1 MTGKLMKLGILLAVA
16 LGCGRSDADREEFER
31 AMREGAEETRA
42 AVEAA
47 ATRAPEPPAAITL
60 SDVTVA
66 DMGVALK
73 IPEGAR
79 TLQASAASTT
89 YSLPLGGLHE
99 INVQVMGFSEDSL
112 DGAQRSATMLGGTVA
127 EANEREGAFEIV
139 LAPRGV
145 LQTVHTFAAGK
156 SVKCTGPRDRLEL
169 LREICSSLRPSA

>member
-1 MTGKLMKLGILLAVA
+1 MTGKYTKFGILLAVA
-16 LGCGRSDADREEFER
+16 LGCGNSEADRESFER
-31 AMREGAEETRA
+31 AMREAAEETRVATKA
-42 AVEAA
+42 AVA
-47 ATRAPEPPAAITL
+47 RPPAAITL

-73 IPEGAR
+73 IPAGAR

-89 YSLPLGGLHE
+89 YSLSLGGLHE

-169 LREICSSLRPSA
+169 LREICISLRPSA